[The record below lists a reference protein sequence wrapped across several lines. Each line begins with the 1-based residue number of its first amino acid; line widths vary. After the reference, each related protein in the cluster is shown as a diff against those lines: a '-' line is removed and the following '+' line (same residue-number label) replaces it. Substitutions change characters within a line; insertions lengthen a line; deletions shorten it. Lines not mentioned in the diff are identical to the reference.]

1 MESFLVGSK
10 IGRNKIQSIINIG
23 LFKWIFK
30 KIVRKLKQKKFTL
43 LVDETTGKSGERLL
57 AIGVRFSEN
66 FLPRTYLLSLVEIEG
81 SANGENLFRIINKI
95 LFQNDHAIISNLVC
109 FTSDGA
115 SVMKGGKRKLQGQGK
130 SLLAKLNRNKTTE
143 ILSVHCY
150 AH

>member
-1 MESFLVGSK
+1 MEKTCLE
-10 IGRNKIQSIINIG
+10 
-23 LFKWIFK
+23 
-30 KIVRKLKQKKFTL
+30 L
-43 LVDETTGKSGERLL
+43 LT
-57 AIGVRFSEN
+57 RFS
-66 FLPRTYLLSLVEIEG
+66 FKMIMP
-81 SANGENLFRIINKI
+81 
-95 LFQNDHAIISNLVC
+95 IISNLVC